1 MKVTYISHMGSD
13 DTVVDAARVS
23 FARKAAEYA
32 PEQNEKLTRYLAL
45 HGHWT
50 PFGHPQITFHI
61 EAPIFVARQLVK
73 HQIGLVW
80 NEVSRRYID
89 SPPTFFTPRSWRPR
103 AANNKQGSVRDDQ
116 IGDMR
121 AAYTV
126 YQDTVRVL
134 VDAYDDLLTLGVA
147 PEQARM
153 ILPLSS
159 MTEWYWTGSLAAWAR
174 VYRLRS
180 GEDAQAETS
189 EIAEDIGDILR
200 ELYPVSWTALT
211 GEADAS

>member
-1 MKVTYISHMGSD
+1 MKATYISHMGD
-13 DTVVDAARVS
+13 DSLVVDAARVS
-23 FARKAAEYA
+23 FARKAAEFTPA
-32 PEQNEKLTRYLAL
+32 QNDKLIRYLAR

-50 PFGHPQITFHI
+50 PFGHPQITIHV

-73 HQIGLVW
+73 HQVGLVW

-121 AAYTV
+121 AAYAV

-200 ELYPVSWTALT
+200 ELYPVSWAALT